1 MNRPDQ
7 ETPPRRRR
15 AVWIGAA
22 LVGATLAVGGAL
34 WAGETTTNRST
45 LPDLLGKAQ
54 PPLREGMLQVQ
65 DLAADPKGYKGTIG
79 VRGVVAMVA
88 PNDPQFVALIDSRE
102 ARICKDLNC
111 ANFYL
116 PTKVKQAGLKPW
128 DEVNLTGT
136 IAADPT
142 AQKKVVFMADAVEN
156 LGSIKK

>member
-34 WAGETTTNRST
+34 WAGEATTNRSA

-54 PPLREGMLQVQ
+54 PPLRAGMLQVQ
-65 DLAADPKGYKGTIG
+65 DLAADPKGYKGTIS
-79 VRGVVAMVA
+79 VRGVVAMIA
-88 PNDPQFVALIDSRE
+88 PNEPNLVAVIDSRE
-102 ARICKDLNC
+102 ARVCADLTC
-111 ANFYL
+111 AKFYL
-116 PTKVKQAGLKPW
+116 PTKVKEAGLKPW
-128 DEVNLTGT
+128 DEVNLSGS
-136 IAADPT
+136 IATDAN
-142 AQKKVVFMADAVEN
+142 KKVVFMADAVEN